1 VEIFLLKMQYELPC
15 LQDAETATATVS
27 TVVLLYC
34 CSRAPYSDIEETVH
48 LTRVES
54 H

>member
-1 VEIFLLKMQYELPC
+1 VGIFLLEMQYELSC
-15 LQDAETATATVS
+15 LQDADTATVS